1 MSAIELQKAEI
12 KLPQVS
18 AGRFPPEFIQKIRE
32 AVNLIEVVGEH
43 VVLRKTGSNHVGLC
57 PFHSERTPS
66 FSVSESRQVYYCYG
80 CKKGG
85 DLFSFFIDLH
95 GLSFPDAVIEL
106 AERSRIPLPQ
116 GVSLSS
122 QSAEQRDAVA
132 EKKALAFRLNRFVAA
147 FFHQTFQAA
156 PSVRDYFVKRG
167 LTPELEQ
174 DFYVGFAPDSWDAL
188 GGHLA
193 AKKAPLP
200 IAAELGLLRPST
212 KQNAGGS
219 GFFDLFRD
227 RAMFPILD
235 QRGRVA
241 GFGGRLL
248 GLSSQTASD
257 GPKYLNSPESFIF
270 KKSKIAF
277 GLFQA
282 QKHIRET
289 NEIILVEGYFDVLAM
304 HAAGFKHVVSTCG
317 TTLSGDHL
325 ALFRKFADKIII
337 LFDGDRAGIEATER
351 VMEVGLEHGCVLYG
365 AVMPEGKDPDEVLLD
380 KETGRVSAGGL
391 EQMREILAKSEP
403 LLDSRISQAV
413 KESEKGPEALTQ
425 ALKQVGAWLSKF
437 QDPLGREVRLKGLKE
452 KLNLS
457 QEMLRHLVPGGVGAH
472 AAPIMQ
478 SRLAPD
484 GGGVPVKK
492 IVRSISGGGKPQMSQ
507 KLTISDRVILRGLI
521 CSESAFGQFFK
532 AGSNLP
538 PGHLVS
544 ELFDAPGAQVW
555 VSGWVQ
561 SLGDGAVGG
570 WQVFR
575 KMPEHYVSPDA
586 NGDVSSGGGQG
597 QEGHLRAAIS
607 EILGSL
613 DSGDIGD
620 AGGQN
625 SGREFQEEFEG
636 ALNQKVTRIWARFSQ
651 QIKTKM
657 AEAEEK
663 KDLQAQSELMK
674 VFLDVQRKMKEFKS
688 FI

>member
-1 MSAIELQKAEI
+1 M
-12 KLPQVS
+12 PQVS

-43 VVLRKTGSNHVGLC
+43 VVLRKTGANHVGLC

-106 AERSRIPLPQ
+106 AERARIPLPH

-122 QSAEQRDAVA
+122 QSPEQRDAVA

-147 FFHQTFQAA
+147 FFHQNLQSN
-156 PSVRDYFVKRG
+156 PKVRDYFVARG

-188 GGHLA
+188 GGHLT

-200 IAAELGLLRPST
+200 IAAELGLLKPST

-248 GLSSQTASD
+248 GSSQTASE
-257 GPKYLNSPESFIF
+257 GPKYLNSAESFIF
-270 KKSKIAF
+270 KKSKLAF

-325 ALFRKFADKIII
+325 TLFRKFADKIII

-380 KETGRVSAGGL
+380 SKTGQVRVDGL
-391 EQMREILAKSEP
+391 AQMREILAKSEP
-403 LLDSRISQAV
+403 LLDSRISQAI
-413 KESEKGPEALTQ
+413 KECEKGPEAMTQ
-425 ALKQVGAWLSKF
+425 SLKQVGAWLSMF
-437 QDPLGREVRLKGLKE
+437 QDPLGRDVRLKNLRE
-452 KLNLS
+452 KLNLGP
-457 QEMLRHLVPGGVGAH
+457 EMLRHLVPGV
-472 AAPIMQ
+472 APGGSVQ
-478 SRLAPD
+478 AGPNPGS
-484 GGGVPVKK
+484 GGGAPVKK
-492 IVRSISGGGKPQMSQ
+492 IIRVGSSIQKGLSPQ
-507 KLTISDRVILRGLI
+507 KLTTNDRVILKGLL
-521 CSESAFGQFFK
+521 CSESAYGQFLR

-538 PGHLVS
+538 PGHVVS
-544 ELFDAPGAQVW
+544 ELFDAPVAQNW
-555 VSGWVQ
+555 VSEWVQ
-561 SLGDGAVGG
+561 SVGVDTGGG
-570 WQVFR
+570 WQAFR
-575 KMPEHYVSPDA
+575 KLPEHYISQESPASVGAASEAPDT
-586 NGDVSSGGGQG
+586 
-597 QEGHLRAAIS
+597 HLRAAMS
-607 EILGSL
+607 EIMVSL
-613 DSGDIGD
+613 DSGDSGAAPQSD
-620 AGGQN
+620 A
-625 SGREFQEEFEG
+625 EFQEEFEG

-657 AEAEEK
+657 AEAEAQ
-663 KDLQAQSELMK
+663 KDMETHRELMK